1 MSGHS
6 KWSQI
11 KHQKGTADQKRGALF
26 SKLLSAISVAAK
38 TESNPQFNPRLRT
51 AIEKAKENNVPQDKI
66 ESAVKRALQAAD
78 NIEELLIEAYGPE
91 GVAILIEATTDSR
104 NRSIAEIKK
113 ILSDSNAKLA
123 EPGSVLWTFEKQ
135 DGAWLAKFNQE
146 ISESGKTQLQK
157 LIEKLEEHSDIQ
169 KIITNSQ

>member
-1 MSGHS
+1 M
-6 KWSQI
+6 
-11 KHQKGTADQKRGALF
+11 
-26 SKLLSAISVAAK
+26 
-38 TESNPQFNPRLRT
+38 
-51 AIEKAKENNVPQDKI
+51 PQDKI